1 MYRLI
6 KTQQVGTEIIVTYM
20 NDEYKLITKKYPA
33 NRIYPMQNK
42 DFSLTGSC
50 SNHESNNYEY
60 YCDNL

>member
-1 MYRLI
+1 MKIMYRLI

-42 DFSLTGSC
+42 DFSLTSL
-50 SNHESNNYEY
+50 SVVVNKLNII
-60 YCDNL
+60 D